1 MQLTAQAISQ
11 MLGGKIEGDPD
22 ILVSKP
28 SKIEEGETGSISFLS
43 NPKYESYV
51 YTTKASVVLVDDSFQ
66 PKQAFSSTLIR
77 VENVYIAVAQLLEW
91 YQEGRS
97 EQWEGIAETA
107 ILHETAKVG
116 EGTIISNC
124 VSISEGASIGKNCKI
139 YPQVFIGKNVEIGD
153 EVTLYSGVKIYATC
167 KIGDRCVLH
176 SNSVI
181 GADGFGFAPD
191 GNGSYQKIAQ
201 IGNVV
206 IEEDVEIG
214 ANTTID
220 RATMGSTMIRR
231 GAKIDNL
238 VQIAHNV
245 EIGAHTVIA
254 AQAGV
259 AGSTKIGKYCQIG
272 GQVGFSGH
280 LKIADGTKI
289 QAQSGIAS
297 SIKTENTA
305 VFGSP
310 AIPYSNYIKS
320 YAVFKQLPQLY
331 KTIHQL
337 EKKVEEI
344 EKTKMERGNGK
355 VER

>member
-11 MLGGKIEGDPD
+11 MLGGTIDGDPNT
-22 ILVSKP
+22 IITKP
-28 SKIEEGETGSISFLS
+28 SKIEEGEEGSISFLS

-51 YTTKASVVLVDDSFQ
+51 YTTKASVVLVDQNFQ
-66 PKQAFSSTLIR
+66 PKQTINSTLIR
-77 VENVYIAVAQLLEW
+77 VTNVYIAVAQLLEW
-91 YQEGRS
+91 YQNGLV
-97 EQWEGIAETA
+97 EQWEGIASTA
-107 ILHETAKVG
+107 AVHETASIG
-116 EGTIISNC
+116 ENTIIGDYTI
-124 VSISEGASIGKNCKI
+124 ISEGACVGKNCKI
-139 YPQVFIGKNVEIGD
+139 YPQVFIGKNVILGD
-153 EVTLYSGVKIYATC
+153 NITLYSGVKIYAAC
-167 KIGDRCVLH
+167 KIGDYCILH

-191 GNGSYQKIAQ
+191 GSGSYQKIAQ

-206 IEEDVEIG
+206 IEQDVEIG
-214 ANTTID
+214 ANSTID
-220 RATMGSTMIRR
+220 RATMGSTIIRK

-245 EIGAHTVIA
+245 EIGEHTVIA
-254 AQAGV
+254 SQAGV

-310 AIPYSNYIKS
+310 AIPYIDYIKS
-320 YAVFKQLPQLY
+320 YAVFKQLPKLY
-331 KTIHQL
+331 KTIHKL
-337 EKKVEEI
+337 EKKIEELE
-344 EKTKMERGNGK
+344 EKDSGYK
-355 VER
+355 

>member
-11 MLGGKIEGDPD
+11 MLGGTIEGDPNT
-22 ILVSKP
+22 IITKP
-28 SKIEEGETGSISFLS
+28 SKIEEGEEGSISFLS

-51 YTTKASVVLVDDSFQ
+51 YTTEASVILVNQEFQ
-66 PKQAFSSTLIR
+66 PKQTFSSTLIR
-77 VENVYIAVAQLLEW
+77 VENVYIAVAKLLEW
-91 YQEGRS
+91 YENGLA
-97 EQWEGIAETA
+97 EQWEGIASTA
-107 ILHETAKVG
+107 IVHETANIG
-116 EGTIISNC
+116 TDTIIGNY
-124 VSISEGASIGKNCKI
+124 VTISENARIGKNCKI
-139 YPQVFIGKNVEIGD
+139 YPQVFIGKNVILGD
-153 EVTLYSGVKIYATC
+153 DVTLYSGVKIYAAC
-167 KIGDRCVLH
+167 KIGNRCILH

-206 IEEDVEIG
+206 IEQDVEIG

-220 RATMGSTMIRR
+220 RATMGSTTIRQ
-231 GAKIDNL
+231 GTKIDNL

-245 EIGAHTVIA
+245 EIGEHTVIA

-310 AIPYSNYIKS
+310 AIPYSDYIKS
-320 YAVFKQLPQLY
+320 YSVFKQLPKLY
-331 KTIHQL
+331 KTIHKLEKRIEEL
-337 EKKVEEI
+337 EKKDS
-344 EKTKMERGNGK
+344 
-355 VER
+355 

>member
-11 MLGGKIEGDPD
+11 MLGGIIEGDPNT
-22 ILVSKP
+22 IITRP
-28 SKIEEGETGSISFLS
+28 SKIEEGEEGSISFLS

-51 YTTKASVVLVDDSFQ
+51 YTTEASAVLVNEDFQ
-66 PKQAFSSTLIR
+66 PKRAVNSTLIR
-77 VENVYIAVAQLLEW
+77 VKNVYMAVAKLLEW
-91 YQEGRS
+91 YQDGLA
-97 EQWEGIAETA
+97 EQWEGIASTA
-107 ILHETAKVG
+107 VVHETVHIG
-116 EGTIISNC
+116 EATIIGDYST
-124 VSISEGASIGKNCKI
+124 ISEGARIGKNCKI
-139 YPQVFIGKNVEIGD
+139 YPQVFIGKNVMLGD
-153 EVTLYSGVKIYATC
+153 GITLYSGVKIYAAC
-167 KIGDRCVLH
+167 KIGDGCILH
-176 SNSVI
+176 ANSVI

-191 GNGSYQKIAQ
+191 GNGNYQKIAQ

-206 IEEDVEIG
+206 IEQNVEIG

-220 RATMGSTMIRR
+220 RATMGSTIIRQ

-310 AIPYSNYIKS
+310 AIPYNNYIKS
-320 YAVFKQLPQLY
+320 YAVFKRLPQLY

-337 EKKVEEI
+337 EQKVKELEDKRKEE
-344 EKTKMERGNGK
+344 K
-355 VER
+355 